1 MQKIRIKLFRFIF
14 ELCFFLPKT
23 KKKKK
28 KTILPKKIHKKAIA
42 TVNDVPP
49 PNADITCTYR
59 YNTENSS
66 AYFPKAPPL
75 PCAHPT

>member
-14 ELCFFLPKT
+14 ELCFFMFKRKI
-23 KKKKK
+23 KKSKL
-28 KTILPKKIHKKAIA
+28 ILPKKIHKKAIA